1 MTMTAKKSE
10 VETITKLHARD
21 LQSAEVSKA
30 SKIEPTNAGV
40 QNGTSEDKS
49 EGKNKAE
56 LRAERRAKQ
65 EARRAAKQQQQQRK
79 RKLRNLL
86 SHM

>member
-21 LQSAEVSKA
+21 LQSAEVSQA
-30 SKIEPTNAGV
+30 SKIKPTNAGV

-49 EGKNKAE
+49 EGKSKAE
-56 LRAERRAKQ
+56 LRAKRRAKQ

-86 SHM
+86 SHV